1 MENQVKEAI
10 DDIRP
15 AIQNDGGDIEFISL
29 VDNVVTV
36 KLLGACIGCPMAQMT
51 LKNGIERYLK
61 SVVDENLVIESSD
74 MY

>member
-1 MENQVKEAI
+1 MEDQVKEAI

-51 LKNGIERYLK
+51 LKNGIERYLR
-61 SVVDENLVIESSD
+61 SVVDENLVIESAE